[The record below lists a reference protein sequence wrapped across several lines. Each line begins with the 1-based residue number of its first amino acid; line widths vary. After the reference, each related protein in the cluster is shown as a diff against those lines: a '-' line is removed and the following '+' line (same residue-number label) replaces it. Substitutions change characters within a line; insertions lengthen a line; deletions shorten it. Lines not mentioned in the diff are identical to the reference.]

1 MNLTI
6 GKGFVR
12 ISVGLITKGILI
24 IFTTPEPISSL
35 IKCSLT
41 SICFVLSCSFGFL
54 LNCIAL
60 ELTQLMEIDSC
71 LNPNSDAKPMSHFVS
86 FVASMSATYSTSV
99 LDKATTDYSDSF
111 QRIAPSYNVKT
122 NPVTDLLLSKLPA
135 KSEAT

>member
-1 MNLTI
+1 
-6 GKGFVR
+6 
-12 ISVGLITKGILI
+12 
-24 IFTTPEPISSL
+24 
-35 IKCSLT
+35 
-41 SICFVLSCSFGFL
+41 
-54 LNCIAL
+54 
-60 ELTQLMEIDSC
+60 MEIDSC

-111 QRIAPSYNVKT
+111 QLIAPPYNVKT